1 MRFKFCGDLDAPDFL
16 LKEIDTLSKISVV
29 RIKLIVAAIVK
40 GLVGDEIDVCKKR
53 TTTCSYHTTTLSLFQ
68 FEKVDSLVQKSNLT
82 SGDVKGAVA
91 GLDFILQSGC
101 KYNVSDETLSLELN
115 QLGLPKEHCEA
126 LAKVYQANKEAM
138 QARLRARRRS
148 SSRDSTPR
156 ARSSGASIL
165 SWLPVRSTTS
175 MRRSLAS
182 ISRCSRPTASS
193 ERSPLSS
200 ITSSLRV
207 LLQELREAKA
217 IVDSVAQQK

>member
-1 MRFKFCGDLDAPDFL
+1 
-16 LKEIDTLSKISVV
+16 
-29 RIKLIVAAIVK
+29 
-40 GLVGDEIDVCKKR
+40 
-53 TTTCSYHTTTLSLFQ
+53 LFQ

-82 SGDVKGAVA
+82 AGDVKGAVA

-138 QARLRARRRS
+138 QARLRAQTLQLTRLDA
-148 SSRDSTPR
+148 SRPLQWRVDF
-156 ARSSGASIL
+156 L
-165 SWLPVRSTTS
+165 
-175 MRRSLAS
+175 LAS
-182 ISRCSRPTASS
+182 SALDDVNAPVARFNL
-193 ERSPLSS
+193 PLLAPNGEQRALAFELDHEH
-200 ITSSLRV
+200 LRV